1 MLYLWTNHTTIQL
14 VNNWFLK
21 YDHEGG
27 VDEDYIIGKKRLVRK
42 GQKEKRGMRG
52 YEFKFFH

>member
-1 MLYLWTNHTTIQL
+1 
-14 VNNWFLK
+14 
-21 YDHEGG
+21 